1 MKNQHGT
8 AWRVGFLVAM
18 LSLLFAACVGEDEP
32 ENGEEGTRVRVGD
45 TVPAFTVSLDDGSAF
60 TSPNSLLGHETVLV
74 FFTTTCPD
82 CLAALP
88 RWQQAYDG
96 GQRIVCISRAEKA
109 EDVAACWASLS
120 LTMPYAAVP
129 DRSVYNLFARS
140 GVPRSYTVSPTGII
154 TALTV
159 E

>member
-1 MKNQHGT
+1 MACLALAG
-8 AWRVGFLVAM
+8 
-18 LSLLFAACVGEDEP
+18 CVGNEP
-32 ENGEEGTRVRVGD
+32 DSADADTRVRVGD
-45 TVPAFTVSLDDGSAF
+45 TVPAFSVTLDDGTVF
-60 TSPNSLLGHETVLV
+60 TSPNSLLGHETVLA

-82 CLAALP
+82 CQAALP
-88 RWQQAYDG
+88 LWQKEYEAG
-96 GQRIVCISRAEKA
+96 RRIVCISRAETA
-109 EDVAACWASLS
+109 ADVAACWAALG
-120 LTMPYAAVP
+120 LDMPYAAVP

>member
-45 TVPAFTVSLDDGSAF
+45 TVPAFTVSLDDGTVF
-60 TSPNSLLGHETVLV
+60 TSPNSLLGHETVLA
-74 FFTTTCPD
+74 FFTTTCPE
-82 CLAALP
+82 CQAALP
-88 RWQQAYDG
+88 LWQKEYEAG
-96 GQRIVCISRAEKA
+96 RRIVCISRAESA
-109 EDVAACWASLS
+109 ADVAAYWEANA
-120 LTMPYAAVP
+120 LTMPYAAVA

>member
-45 TVPAFTVSLDDGSAF
+45 TVPAFTVSLDDGSVF
-60 TSPNSLLGHETVLV
+60 TAPDDLLGHETVLV

-88 RWQQAYDG
+88 RWQKEYEAG
-96 GQRIVCISRAEKA
+96 RRIVCISRAESA
-109 EDVAACWASLS
+109 ADVAAYWEANA
-120 LTMPYAAVP
+120 LTMPYAAVA
-129 DRSVYNLFARS
+129 DRSVYNLFAKS
-140 GVPRSYTVSPTGII
+140 LIPRTYTVSATGVVTAI
-154 TALTV
+154 TAA
-159 E
+159 

>member
-1 MKNQHGT
+1 M
-8 AWRVGFLVAM
+8 RPVR
-18 LSLLFAACVGEDEP
+18 FASVVMACLALAGCVGNEP

-60 TSPNSLLGHETVLV
+60 TSPNSLLGHETVLA

-82 CLAALP
+82 CQAALP
-88 RWQQAYDG
+88 LWQKEYEAG
-96 GQRIVCISRAEKA
+96 RRIVCISRAESA
-109 EDVAACWASLS
+109 ADVAAYWEANA
-120 LTMPYAAVP
+120 LTMPYAAVA

>member
-1 MKNQHGT
+1 M
-8 AWRVGFLVAM
+8 RPVR
-18 LSLLFAACVGEDEP
+18 FASVVMACLALAGCVGNEP
-32 ENGEEGTRVRVGD
+32 DSADADTRVRVGD

>member
-1 MKNQHGT
+1 MACLALAG
-8 AWRVGFLVAM
+8 
-18 LSLLFAACVGEDEP
+18 CVGNEP
-32 ENGEEGTRVRVGD
+32 DSADADTRVRVGD

-88 RWQQAYDG
+88 RWQQAHDA
-96 GQRIVCISRAEKA
+96 GQRVVCISRAETA
-109 EDVAACWASLS
+109 ADVAACWAALG
-120 LTMPYAAVP
+120 LDMPYAAVA

-140 GVPRSYTVSPTGII
+140 GVPRSYTVSASGVV
-154 TALTV
+154 TALTA

>member
-1 MKNQHGT
+1 M
-8 AWRVGFLVAM
+8 
-18 LSLLFAACVGEDEP
+18 
-32 ENGEEGTRVRVGD
+32 
-45 TVPAFTVSLDDGSAF
+45 
-60 TSPNSLLGHETVLV
+60 
-74 FFTTTCPD
+74 
-82 CLAALP
+82 
-88 RWQQAYDG
+88 
-96 GQRIVCISRAEKA
+96 
-109 EDVAACWASLS
+109 AACWASLS